1 MEDKSPTIPL
11 HDIYQASFCSYRGIE
26 VTFSKQDRRVIFHLP
41 DTPGT
46 YRTLAEFNNNPV
58 LPLLDYITHLK
69 RIRAVMI
76 GMRG

>member
-1 MEDKSPTIPL
+1 METESPTIPL
-11 HDIYQASFCSYRGIE
+11 HDIYQAAYGSYRGIE
-26 VTFSKQDRRVIFHLP
+26 VTLTKHDRRVIFHLP

-46 YRTLAEFNNNPV
+46 YRTLSEFNNNPA

-69 RIRAVMI
+69 RLRAIMV

>member
-1 MEDKSPTIPL
+1 MKNESPTLPL
-11 HDIYQASFCSYRGIE
+11 HDIYQASFCAYKGID
-26 VTFSKQDRRVIFHLP
+26 VTFTKQDRRVIFQLP

-46 YRTLAEFNNNPV
+46 YRALVEYNNNPT
-58 LPLLDYITHLK
+58 LPLLDFLTHLK